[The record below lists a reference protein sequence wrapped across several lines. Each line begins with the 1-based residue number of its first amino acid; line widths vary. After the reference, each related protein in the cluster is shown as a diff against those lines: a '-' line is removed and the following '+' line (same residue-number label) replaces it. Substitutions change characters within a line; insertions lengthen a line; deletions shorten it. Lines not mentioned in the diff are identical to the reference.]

1 MIKKGQGLFIALLCL
16 TATACYSQNDTLLTK
31 APDSLSIKTAIGY
44 NSETKDTVLHFTETR
59 IGTSRY
65 FALLGKNFKQILVKP
80 FQMEKMDWKC
90 LSIAAVIGGAL
101 AFSDEPVQHFAL
113 DLRHENEP
121 LRRTSSIVTGFGDN
135 YGCLTLGALG
145 AYSYVFKKEKMR
157 TTALLASQ
165 AYITSAVLASA
176 LKFLTVRTRPSF
188 YQPPAQAEPSFFG
201 PFVTKTGYN
210 GDRTNTSFPSGH
222 TTSAFA
228 IATVFAKQYKDHP
241 WIPVVAYSTA
251 TLVGLSRIAENKHW
265 VTDVFA
271 GAALGY
277 LTGLQAVK
285 NYRKHPGTQIPHK
298 EKKASFHLQYQYGI
312 LMPGVTYKI

>member
-1 MIKKGQGLFIALLCL
+1 MIKTALFITILLVI
-16 TATACYSQNDTLLTK
+16 ATAGYSQNDTLLTRE
-31 APDSLSIKTAIGY
+31 PDSLSTKTLIGY
-44 NSETKDTVLHFTETR
+44 NDKTKDTALLFTETR
-59 IGTSRY
+59 ISTSRY
-65 FALLGKNFKQILVKP
+65 FALLGGNFKQILVKP
-80 FQMEKMDWKC
+80 FQMEKMDWKSF
-90 LSIAAVIGGAL
+90 SIAAVIGGVL
-101 AFSDEPVQHFAL
+101 SFGDEPVQRFAL
-113 DLRHENEP
+113 NLRNENEP
-121 LRRTSSIVTGFGDN
+121 LRHTSSMVTSFGDN
-135 YGCLTLGALG
+135 YGLCTLGALG

-201 PFVTKTGYN
+201 PFVTKAGYN
-210 GDRTNTSFPSGH
+210 GNRTNTSFPSGH

-241 WIPVVAYSTA
+241 WIPAVAYSAA
-251 TLVGLSRIAENKHW
+251 TLVGLSRITENKHW

-271 GAALGY
+271 GATLGY

-285 NYRKHPGTQIPHK
+285 NYRKHPGTKILRQ
-298 EKKASFHLQYQYGI
+298 EKKLSFNLQYNYGI
-312 LMPGVTYKI
+312 LMPGVVYKI

>member
-1 MIKKGQGLFIALLCL
+1 MIKTGLFITMLLVI
-16 TATACYSQNDTLLTK
+16 ATAGYSQNDTFLREDR
-31 APDSLSIKTAIGY
+31 DSLQDKTAIRY
-44 NSETKDTVLHFTETR
+44 NCETRDTALPFTETR
-59 IGTSRY
+59 ISTSRY
-65 FALLGKNFKQILVKP
+65 FSLLGGNFKQILVKP
-80 FQMEKMDWKC
+80 FKMEKMDWKY

-101 AFSDEPVQHFAL
+101 AFGDEPVQRFAVN
-113 DLRHENEP
+113 LRHENKS
-121 LRRTSSIVTGFGDN
+121 LRRTSSMVTGFGDN
-135 YGCLTLGALG
+135 YGVYTLGALG

-210 GDRTNTSFPSGH
+210 GNRTNTSFPSGH

-228 IATVFAKQYKDHP
+228 IATVFAKQYKDRP
-241 WIPVVAYSTA
+241 WIPAVAYSTA
-251 TLVGLSRIAENKHW
+251 TLVGLSRITENKHW
-265 VTDVFA
+265 VTDIFA

-277 LTGLQAVK
+277 VTGLQAVK
-285 NYRKHPGTQIPHK
+285 NYRKHSGTTIPGR
-298 EKKASFHLQYQYGI
+298 EKKLSFNLQYNYGT
-312 LMPGVTYKI
+312 LMPGFVYKI